1 MPTYLFRCP
10 SCHSTFER
18 LLRLVEYD
26 SPQKCA
32 CGEFAE
38 RRICAPAVRGDYPAY
53 QCPITGRTIEGR
65 RAHEENLRRHGC
77 RVLEP
82 GETRDASRRA
92 EAADSAFEAMLD
104 RTTEEFVA
112 NLPSRKLEQLASE
125 VQSGVTATVERQ

>member
-18 LLRLVEYD
+18 LLRLVEYA

-38 RRICAPAVRGDYPAY
+38 RQICAPAVRGDYPAY

-65 RAHEENLRRHGC
+65 AVRGLCGAYFVPHQDHM
-77 RVLEP
+77 VL
-82 GETRDASRRA
+82 
-92 EAADSAFEAMLD
+92 SACPQCDEVW
-104 RTTEEFVA
+104 EK
-112 NLPSRKLEQLASE
+112 LPR
-125 VQSGVTATVERQ
+125 